1 MTARFH
7 ARTIDDAPQ
16 LLEESYRL
24 RYQVYCLERRFL
36 RAEDYP
42 NQLEVDEF
50 DRHSIHVGAVD
61 MHGKLAGTA
70 RVVKVT
76 DAGLPLLR
84 HCTIYPAKADLFG
97 SRDRVVE
104 VSRMAV
110 SRHYSR
116 RRDDGF
122 YGVPEQSGAVLIPAV
137 RGRER
142 RHVNAGG
149 LVFLT
154 LLKAVYQ
161 ATKRMEMAHCLAGIE
176 KSLHRILA
184 QYGFPFRLI
193 GPEGHYFGVVAPYA
207 LDLKEFD
214 NVILSRRFP
223 VLDEFIVGLEP
234 EFRPRPDRAA

>member
-7 ARTIDDAPQ
+7 ARTIDDAPE

-42 NQLEVDEF
+42 NKLEVDEF

-61 MHGKLAGTA
+61 MQGKLAGTA

-84 HCTIYPAKADLFG
+84 HCTIYPAEAELFET
-97 SRDRVVE
+97 SRRVVE

-122 YGVPEQSGAVLIPAV
+122 YGVPEQSGPVLAQRD
-137 RGRER
+137 RGRQR
-142 RHVNAGG
+142 RHGGG

-154 LLKAVYQ
+154 VLKAAYQ
-161 ATKRMEMAHCLAGIE
+161 AAKRMETAHCLVGIE
-176 KSLHRILA
+176 KSLHRIVV
-184 QYGFPFRLI
+184 QYGFPCRMI
-193 GPEGHYFGVVAPYA
+193 GPESHYFGEVAPYA
-207 LDLKEFD
+207 MDLKDFD

-234 EFRPRPDRAA
+234 EFRPRPDKAA

>member
-1 MTARFH
+1 MTVRFH

-42 NQLEVDEF
+42 NKLELDEF

-61 MHGKLAGTA
+61 THGKLAGTA
-70 RVVKVT
+70 RVVKVS

-84 HCTIYPAKADLFG
+84 HCTIFPEEAELLG
-97 SRDRVVE
+97 SRNRVVE
-104 VSRMAV
+104 VSRMSV
-110 SRHYSR
+110 SRSYSR

-122 YGVPEQSGAVLIPAV
+122 YGVPEPSAAVLTPGD

-142 RHVNAGG
+142 RHARG

-154 LLKAVYQ
+154 VLKAVYQ
-161 ATKRMEMAHCLAGIE
+161 TTKRMETTHWLAGIE

-184 QYGFPFRLI
+184 QYGFPFRLV
-193 GPEGHYFGVVAPYA
+193 GPDSHYFGVVAPYA
-207 LDLKEFD
+207 MNLKKFD

-234 EFRPRPDRAA
+234 ELRPRPDQAA